1 MFLIVFCQHLST
13 SSSSVSPVPLWCR
26 ADAPLT
32 VCSRD
37 GRGQRERE
45 RVKEMCERRRERETA
60 LLNSLCLTGLIHW
73 QAAWRGR
80 WSGGNWRG
88 REDGWEGKADT
99 RGERERA
106 RRQEKGGGRGDRV
119 QTVACSPTNQNVD
132 EGIWVWLGD
141 CRGDVGQYK
150 CTSSLTRS
158 PYVSAYFLFFL
169 RKYHKCTN
177 KRSQQSFLQW

>member
-1 MFLIVFCQHLST
+1 MFLIVFCQQLST

-45 RVKEMCERRRERETA
+45 RERVKEMCERKRERDCTVKQ
-60 LLNSLCLTGLIHW
+60 LVSDWTHSLASCME
-73 QAAWRGR
+73 
-80 WSGGNWRG
+80 
-88 REDGWEGKADT
+88 REME
-99 RGERERA
+99 RGELEGEGGWMRGESRNGGERQRA
-106 RRQEKGGGRGDRV
+106 RRQEKGDGRRDRV

-132 EGIWVWLGD
+132 EGIWVWLWD

-150 CTSSLTRS
+150 CTSSLTHS
-158 PYVSAYFLFFL
+158 PYVSVIINLFFE
-169 RKYHKCTN
+169 KISQMH
-177 KRSQQSFLQW
+177 KRSQQSLLQW